1 MSLHYKKSSVGSQQS
16 SPSNQGSGGGSAK
29 YAGGVGMRARDA
41 LKNVIAGM
49 DKETPYRQRAR
60 KSSQ

>member
-1 MSLHYKKSSVGSQQS
+1 MGSQQS
-16 SPSNQGSGGGSAK
+16 SPSNQGSCGGAH

-49 DKETPYRQRAR
+49 DKESPERHQRQRAR